1 MSNNRNSYYS
11 DPMPEDHPKIL
22 NLFSFFRVMIR
33 EDLRE
38 EYGLELPVISLTRD
52 IKSKSLKE
60 YANNK
65 LAIKNGEFI
74 KFERYDSRGFT
85 QYIFSTED
93 GVEIVLPEGF
103 INKKFLFPINKSGR

>member
-1 MSNNRNSYYS
+1 MSNYNSIHY

-22 NLFSFFRVMIR
+22 NSYSYFRVMIR
-33 EDLRE
+33 EDLKE
-38 EYGLELPVISLTRD
+38 DFGTELPVISLTRD
-52 IKSKSLKE
+52 LKSNSLKE

-74 KFERYDSRGFT
+74 KFERYDSRGFA

-103 INKKFLFPINKSGR
+103 ISKKFLFPINKSGR